1 MNDAFC
7 RIAANYSRNT
17 SVCNGFPFINDSAKF
32 MTTHGFNN
40 SITILPC
47 CKSRSKR
54 NRDRCHIACG
64 SKILFGKNRI
74 YHCHRLEAFQT
85 ISFRINEHCQLI
97 FFQKTLRFIFILRQK
112 TLHILYFGMVF
123 IYCLTECH
131 ISADCRWMCDFQYQY
146 RKTTFFQFINRSG
159 CNIPTA
165 TNDNQIFH
173 INLAFLPSDFH
184 PFYLITKSADMK

>member
-40 SITILPC
+40 SITILTC

-64 SKILFGKNRI
+64 SKILFGKNCI
-74 YHCHRLEAFQT
+74 YHCHRFESFQT
-85 ISFRINEHCQLI
+85 VSIRVNEHRQLI
-97 FFQKTLRFIFILRQK
+97 FLQKMLRFVFILRQK
-112 TLHILYFGMVF
+112 TLHILYFGMTF

-131 ISADCRWMCDFQYQY
+131 ISADCRWMRNLQY
-146 RKTTFFQFINRSG
+146 
-159 CNIPTA
+159 
-165 TNDNQIFH
+165 
-173 INLAFLPSDFH
+173 
-184 PFYLITKSADMK
+184 

>member
-17 SVCNGFPFINDSAKF
+17 SVCNGFPFINDSAK
-32 MTTHGFNN
+32 
-40 SITILPC
+40 
-47 CKSRSKR
+47 
-54 NRDRCHIACG
+54 
-64 SKILFGKNRI
+64 ILFCKNRI

-146 RKTTFFQFINRSG
+146 RK
-159 CNIPTA
+159 PTYY
-165 TNDNQIFH
+165 QIFH